1 MAKSTHRSTPP
12 DEPPQPD
19 LTGKVLSGDF
29 AILRKL
35 GQGGMGQVY
44 VAEQISLKRK
54 VALKVLKPELAANEV
69 SMKRFRNEAQA
80 VARATH
86 ANIVQVYAIQESDG
100 FHYMALEFV
109 DGFNLR
115 EYLSKKGP
123 PEIALA
129 LTIMRQVAS
138 ALARAAELGIV
149 HRDIKPENILLTRKA
164 EVKVADF
171 GLSRCFGNDNQPLNL
186 TASGVAMGTPLY
198 MSPEQVQG
206 LTVDPRTDIYSF
218 GVTCYHML
226 GGAPPFQG
234 TNAFEVAVQHVQSQ
248 PTPLNAVRP
257 DLPAELCAL
266 VDKMMAKA
274 PPDRYQT
281 ARDVLN
287 EIARIKDSLRL
298 TAPAASMGITAL
310 PIPASPTSP
319 GVEPRTVA
327 LPGPR
332 RGRGR
337 AALMLLTVAAA
348 LVGGLIGG
356 WFASRPSR
364 AAVAVSEE
372 ERLLLAETC
381 RKVDSPEAAVRTRMN
396 LGLYYLDHGRTGDAD
411 AYFRG
416 LANRTSE
423 GPVVQ
428 DLGQLGQAL
437 VLAQQNKA
445 YESVQAFR
453 EVRKRLESDPAR
465 SAALFEN
472 RSLRSAV
479 ARALERNYLQYEANK
494 EAFPADLDRLR
505 HPGKL
510 KD

>member
-1 MAKSTHRSTPP
+1 MSKSTHRTPP

-19 LTGKVLSGDF
+19 LTGKVLSGEF

-35 GQGGMGQVY
+35 GHGGMGQVY

-69 SMKRFRNEAQA
+69 SMKRFRQEAQA

-100 FHYMALEFV
+100 LHYMALEFV

-206 LTVDPRTDIYSF
+206 MAVDPRTDIYSF

-226 GGAPPFQG
+226 SGAPPFQG

-248 PTPLNAVRP
+248 ATPLHAVRP
-257 DLPAELCAL
+257 DLPPELCAL
-266 VDKMMAKA
+266 VDRMMAKGPA
-274 PPDRYQT
+274 ERYQT
-281 ARDVLN
+281 AREVLN
-287 EIARIKDSLRL
+287 EIGRIKDSLRL

-310 PIPASPTSP
+310 PVPASPTAP
-319 GVEPRTVA
+319 GVQAETRSLSLGT
-327 LPGPR
+327 PR
-332 RGRGR
+332 RGRWR
-337 AALMLLTVAAA
+337 AAMMLVTVGAA
-348 LVGGLIGG
+348 LVAGLVGG
-356 WFASRPSR
+356 WLVSRPS
-364 AAVAVSEE
+364 APVVAVSEE
-372 ERLLLAETC
+372 ERLLLAETR
-381 RKVDSPEAAVRTRMN
+381 RKVDSTEAAVRTRMN
-396 LGLYYLDHGRTGDAD
+396 LGLYYLDHGRTGDAE
-411 AYFRG
+411 AYFRS
-416 LANRTSE
+416 LANNSSE
-423 GPVVQ
+423 TPVVQ
-428 DLGQLGQAL
+428 DVGQLGQAL

-445 YESVQAFR
+445 HESIQALQ
-453 EVRKRLESDPAR
+453 EVRKRVESDPAR
-465 SAALFEN
+465 SAALFDN
-472 RSLRSAV
+472 RALRGAV
-479 ARALERNYLQYEANK
+479 ARALERNHLQYEANK
-494 EAFPADLDRLR
+494 EPFPADLERLR
-505 HPGKL
+505 QPGKL
-510 KD
+510 